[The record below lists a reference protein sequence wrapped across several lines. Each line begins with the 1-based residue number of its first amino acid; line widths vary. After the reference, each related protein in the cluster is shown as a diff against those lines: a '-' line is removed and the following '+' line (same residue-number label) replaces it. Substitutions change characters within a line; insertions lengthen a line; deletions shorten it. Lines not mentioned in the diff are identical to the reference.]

1 MTNKIN
7 KVQLLRRIVQIISF
21 ILLPGLYSLVFS
33 EIKAIYTSLIK
44 GSFNINQL
52 ISGSLVSLAVII
64 ITILLGRFFCGWGCG
79 FGAYNDMIY
88 AISRK
93 IFKTKFKINRKLD
106 SVLKYIKYIVLAVLI
121 VFGWTLGSKIF
132 QIASPWNAFAQITD
146 FPDVITNY
154 IIGVLLLEFITV
166 GAFFVERFFCRYMCP
181 LGAVFNI
188 FSRLSIFK
196 IKMPKESCHNCRA
209 CTNNCSMG
217 ISLYQVNEVRGG
229 ECINCLQ
236 CIEACPQ
243 KNANTSLLN
252 INIKPALAGSAA
264 ICALAGVYLL
274 NNTGTIALA
283 INTLPTTGDT
293 GLTDTVTSA
302 QQKYKDGTYTGT
314 GTGFRRGETEI
325 SVTILQNK
333 ITNIETL
340 SSQDTPRFYSRVEG
354 TMFDEIQASQS
365 TEVDIVSGATYSCV
379 GIIEAVQDA
388 LNKAQA
394 NSVVSTAQSN
404 LARKN
409 ISDIKL

>member
-1 MTNKIN
+1 M
-7 KVQLLRRIVQIISF
+7 
-21 ILLPGLYSLVFS
+21 
-33 EIKAIYTSLIK
+33 
-44 GSFNINQL
+44 
-52 ISGSLVSLAVII
+52 
-64 ITILLGRFFCGWGCG
+64 
-79 FGAYNDMIY
+79 
-88 AISRK
+88 
-93 IFKTKFKINRKLD
+93 
-106 SVLKYIKYIVLAVLI
+106 
-121 VFGWTLGSKIF
+121 
-132 QIASPWNAFAQITD
+132 
-146 FPDVITNY
+146 
-154 IIGVLLLEFITV
+154 
-166 GAFFVERFFCRYMCP
+166 
-181 LGAVFNI
+181 
-188 FSRLSIFK
+188 
-196 IKMPKESCHNCRA
+196 
-209 CTNNCSMG
+209 
-217 ISLYQVNEVRGG
+217 
-229 ECINCLQ
+229 
-236 CIEACPQ
+236 
-243 KNANTSLLN
+243 
-252 INIKPALAGSAA
+252 AGSAA